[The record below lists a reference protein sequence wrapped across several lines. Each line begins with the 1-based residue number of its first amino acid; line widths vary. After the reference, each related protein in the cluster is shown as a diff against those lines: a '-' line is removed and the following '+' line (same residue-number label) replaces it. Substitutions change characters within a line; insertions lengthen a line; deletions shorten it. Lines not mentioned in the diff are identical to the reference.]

1 MQPDGIRTHYISGAE
16 GAATQCRRQHD
27 VTTPLPAPAL
37 APAPAASTSGSIWL
51 RYVELSKFRRLGKV
65 QLDLD
70 QQTTILVG
78 ANNSGKTSILTAL
91 RHFVSESYAFG
102 AFDISLS
109 EWPALRALGLKW
121 EELSEDPGTAAPK
134 QDGDWEDQ
142 LATLLSAM
150 PTLDL
155 WFDAEAGMFH
165 YVQPFLSKLVWK
177 GGAVGV
183 RLRLEPA
190 SDVASLKEL
199 AWAYNATRQPVKG
212 MSSDSLAWP
221 IDLLDFWLREP
232 RKLGQV
238 RPYSLDAAINPIQG
252 IKTYQT
258 QNLAADAQPVD
269 RKHLAK
275 LIRVDF
281 VAAQRGL
288 GSEEADSKSTSSSHP
303 VGLFSNQLLKF
314 ARQHLNV
321 AVTGHGQRAD
331 LIQSV
336 ADAQKDLDQKIHDAL
351 APSVAEVKILGYPG
365 LHDPQEIRFRTR
377 IHTADLLDH
386 STAVQYSMKGGAV
399 EDMLPEF
406 SIGLGYQN
414 LQSLSYQLVSFKT
427 ARMNPDKGSP
437 PPVHLVMIEEP
448 EAHLHVQVQRIF
460 PDKAHK
466 LISPTDKDSSAL
478 KSQLLIST
486 HSSHLAHAEDFD
498 RLRYVRRIPASTAHP
513 TPSTE
518 VVDLGE
524 VFGSDDD
531 TRQFAERYFRVQHT
545 DLLFASAALFVE
557 GVAEHM
563 LVPLFI
569 ELMYENLNN
578 RYVSFLDIGGS
589 HAHRLKPLVEK
600 LHIPTVVI
608 TDIDPTE
615 ETVNDT
621 TRKKSWTATAN
632 TGQAGLKCGNATL
645 RKWHPKLQS
654 LDDFKAPTRANLIW
668 TSDQDCKVRFAWQLP
683 VAEAG
688 DQWPSTFEDSLVLT
702 NIDWFKGLNKV
713 AEEPEADDKGKRKV
727 KAEDEA
733 AGKNIKPPTGALAA
747 AAKVVADATT
757 PAELVQALHKLMHGS
772 FSKGD
777 FAASIFE
784 RIAAGAD
791 VKCPKYIS
799 DALGWLQDELDPA
812 GGATP

>member
-1 MQPDGIRTHYISGAE
+1 M
-16 GAATQCRRQHD
+16 
-27 VTTPLPAPAL
+27 TTPATPTAAPATT
-37 APAPAASTSGSIWL
+37 ASGSITL
-51 RYVELSKFRRLGKV
+51 RYVELCKFRRLGKV

-91 RHFVSESYAFG
+91 RHFLSESSAFG

-121 EELSEDPGTAAPK
+121 EALAEDPATEAAKPG
-134 QDGDWEDQ
+134 DDWEDQ

-190 SDVASLKEL
+190 SDVSSLKEL
-199 AWAYNATRQPVKG
+199 AWAYNAARQPVKG

-238 RPYSLDAAINPIQG
+238 RPYSLDAANNPIQG

-258 QNLAADAQPVD
+258 QILAADAQPAD
-269 RKHLAK
+269 RKHLGK

-321 AVTGHGQRAD
+321 AVTGQGQRAD
-331 LIQSV
+331 LIQAV

-351 APSVAEVKILGYPG
+351 APSVAEVKLLGYPG

-386 STAVQYSMKGGAV
+386 STAVQYSTKGGAG

-437 PPVHLVMIEEP
+437 TPVHLVMIEEP

-466 LISPTDKDSSAL
+466 LISPTDKDGSAL

-498 RLRYVRRIPASTAHP
+498 RLRYVRRILASPAHP

-545 DLLFASAALFVE
+545 DLLFANAALFVE
-557 GVAEHM
+557 GVAERM
-563 LVPLFI
+563 LVPLFM
-569 ELMYENLNN
+569 ELKYEKLNN

-589 HAHRLKPLVEK
+589 HAHRLRPLVEK
-600 LHIPTVVI
+600 LRIPTVVI

-615 ETVNDT
+615 
-621 TRKKSWTATAN
+621 KKAGPKGKMRWMVTAN
-632 TGQAGLKCGNATL
+632 TGQAGLRCGNATL
-645 RKWHPKLQS
+645 REWHPKLQNV
-654 LDDFKAPTRANLIW
+654 DDFKTPTPAQLIW
-668 TSDQDCKVRFAWQLP
+668 TGAPDCKVRFAWQLP

-688 DQWPSTFEDSLVLT
+688 DQWPTTFEDSLVLT
-702 NIDWFKGLNKV
+702 NIDWFKGLNKL
-713 AEEPEADDKGKRKV
+713 AEEAEAAKANGQQKADDDDKKV
-727 KAEDEA
+727 
-733 AGKNIKPPTGALAA
+733 NPPTGALADA
-747 AAKVVADATT
+747 AEAVAGAATT
-757 PAELVQALHKLMHGS
+757 VDLLNDLHALMRDS

-784 RIAAGAD
+784 RVAAGED
-791 VKCPKYIS
+791 VTCPKYIA
-799 DALGWLQDELDPA
+799 DALAWLQDELDPA
-812 GGATP
+812 VGATP